1 MKKKI
6 FWLLFWLVLL
16 WASSFIF
23 AQDTK
28 CSGWQEP
35 NSFGFCKCPV
45 RKKLVDW
52 VCTPCSDPW
61 VCCGVSL
68 NTDVPFIWNCIE
80 LSSEDNTSK
89 VTEENAFPTLVAW
102 LTKLLMTVILIVC
115 LLVLIVAWVL
125 WTTWDAKKWKDL
137 IKWVAIALA
146 LLWASWVILRLVNP
160 NFFG

>member
-6 FWLLFWLVLL
+6 FWLLFWLILL
-16 WASSFIF
+16 FISSQVVVWAQEITNSLGVKVCDKWYTRV
-23 AQDTK
+23 AWTCTK
-28 CSGWQEP
+28 CNG
-35 NSFGFCKCPV
+35 K
-45 RKKLVDW
+45 D
-52 VCTPCSDPW
+52 
-61 VCCGVSL
+61 VCCGVKL
-68 NTDVPFIWNCIE
+68 NTDVPFVGRCIT
-80 LSSEDNTSK
+80 LNSQDSTSEI
-89 VTEENAFPTLVAW
+89 TEQNAFPTLVAW

-115 LLVLIVAWVL
+115 FLVLIVAWVL

>member
-1 MKKKI
+1 M
-6 FWLLFWLVLL
+6 WL
-16 WASSFIF
+16 SSITI
-23 AQDTK
+23 AACEWGKQA
-28 CSGWQEP
+28 
-35 NSFGFCKCPV
+35 NSFGICVCPSGQKDVSWTCK
-45 RKKLVDW
+45 
-52 VCTPCSDPW
+52 PCSNKD
-61 VCCGVSL
+61 VCCWVKL

-80 LSSEDNTSK
+80 LWSNNWDTGK
-89 VTEENAFPTLVAW
+89 ITEQNAFPTLVAW

-115 LLVLIVAWVL
+115 FLVLIVAWVL